1 MVQSIIDT
9 FTDFNAFNFIPPS
22 DWAEYDP
29 DLEET
34 VATEPPT
41 TVMTTSTT
49 LSPPPNPHQFEAK
62 LRKEIGREYHVG
74 PMRLV
79 ISVLT
84 FIVCVVCAFILKNE
98 FLPMSEFPR
107 RAQPP
112 VKVRLING
120 WQDFTGENINTVV
133 CNFLYDEN
141 SEHYERWQKV
151 ETISGL
157 RREHFF
163 YGMCFALFVMV
174 VRQDPLAIMHSF
186 VVLIGPAI
194 CTVLVLNDEQLEGAR
209 YWLQYWIVYAVITTL
224 GRISKRFDLD
234 YLPNGS
240 TSQYT
245 AQLKMWA

>member
-1 MVQSIIDT
+1 FVLYSPSRLVYLVTGIVFIRLMDQNKGFRQVSLKSSSEASPRSSPSIFERIRT
-9 FTDFNAFNFIPPS
+9 A
-22 DWAEYDP
+22 
-29 DLEET
+29 
-34 VATEPPT
+34 
-41 TVMTTSTT
+41 
-49 LSPPPNPHQFEAK
+49 LSPSAE
-62 LRKEIGREYHVG
+62 
-74 PMRLV
+74 
-79 ISVLT
+79 ST
-84 FIVCVVCAFILKNE
+84 
-98 FLPMSEFPR
+98 
-107 RAQPP
+107 QPP

-209 YWLQYWIVYAVITTL
+209 YWLQYWIVYAVITLL
-224 GRISKRFDLD
+224 GRIFKRPPDDYSDLSWMEVIFFAACLIPAS
-234 YLPNGS
+234 YLPDFIIACIMPLFNKAKL
-240 TSQYT
+240 TFDEYNYQYVS
-245 AQLKMWA
+245 